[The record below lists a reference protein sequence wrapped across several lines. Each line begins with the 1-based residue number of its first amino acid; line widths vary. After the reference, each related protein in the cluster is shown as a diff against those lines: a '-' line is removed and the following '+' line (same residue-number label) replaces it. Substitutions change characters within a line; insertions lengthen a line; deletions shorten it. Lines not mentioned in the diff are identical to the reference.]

1 LKTPAESPPPH
12 AHSTS
17 SAPAPEQGFVR
28 IESVSKRFGEVVAL
42 HEASLDVRPG
52 EILTLLGPSGGGKT
66 TLLNLVAGFLV
77 PDSGAIHIAGK
88 PVTHVPTYRRE
99 IGVLFQNYALFPHM
113 NVAANVGYGL
123 RMRRVPRP
131 DVARKVAET
140 LALVRLTGLEDR
152 RPRQLSG
159 GQQQRVA
166 LARALAI
173 SPKVLLL
180 DEPFS
185 ALDKNL
191 RGSMQLELKEIQRK
205 LGVTTIF
212 VTHDQSEALSLSDRI
227 AVLSEGRIRQVGT
240 PGDIYRRPTDRFVAS
255 FVGDVN
261 VLGAQLKR
269 VDGATATLGIGG
281 MTIAVPAET
290 LRGCPAGAAVELFIR
305 PEQLRIAGPGEAAA
319 CEGIVAAHAY
329 QGGHVDLHI
338 ETAAA
343 ASGRI
348 LIRQAG
354 ADTIARWPVG
364 MRVALSCDGTDA
376 VAFPATQA

>member
-1 LKTPAESPPPH
+1 LPLH
-12 AHSTS
+12 ARSTS
-17 SAPAPEQGFVR
+17 SAPAPKQGFVR
-28 IESVSKRFGEVVAL
+28 IESVSKRFGDVVAL

-88 PVTHVPTYRRE
+88 PVTNVPTHRRE

-123 RMRRVPRP
+123 RMRRLPKP
-131 DVARKVAET
+131 DIARKVAET

-191 RGSMQLELKEIQRK
+191 RGSMQLQLKEIQRK

-240 PGDIYRRPTDRFVAS
+240 PGEIYRRPTDRFVAS

-261 VLGAQLKR
+261 VLRAQLDR
-269 VDGATATLGIGG
+269 VDGATASLGIGA
-281 MTIAVPAET
+281 TQIVVPAET
-290 LRGCPAGAAVELFIR
+290 LRGCRAGATVELFIR
-305 PEQLRIAGPGEAAA
+305 PEQLRIVGPGEAAA
-319 CEGIVAAHAY
+319 CEGIVSAHAY
-329 QGGHVDLHI
+329 QGDHVDLHI
-338 ETAAA
+338 DTGAA
-343 ASGRI
+343 ASGRV
-348 LIRQAG
+348 LIRQTG
-354 ADTIARWPVG
+354 ADAIARWPVG
-364 MRVALSCDGTDA
+364 MRVAVSCDGADA